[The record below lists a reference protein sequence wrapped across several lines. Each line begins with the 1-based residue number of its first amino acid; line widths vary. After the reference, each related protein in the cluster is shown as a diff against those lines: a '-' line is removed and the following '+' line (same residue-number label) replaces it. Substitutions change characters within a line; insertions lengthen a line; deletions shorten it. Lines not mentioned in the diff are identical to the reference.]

1 MYTHLINSN
10 KKIFIINGKGGSGK
24 DTFVENVNKYVP
36 TDNYSSI
43 ESIKQVAE
51 LLGWDGGKSDK
62 DRKFLSDLKK
72 LSSDYN
78 DMPYTDIL
86 HYISYFL
93 TSMYNEDEL
102 LFVHIRE
109 PKEIEKVRSFYEN
122 NGIYINTIYIHNN
135 RLINKTYHNDA
146 DDNVVNYKYDY
157 YVDNSGSI
165 DDLDK
170 EVREFIKSFQIRPFI
185 RVDEEEIYDED

>member
-102 LFVHIRE
+102 LFIHIRE

-122 NGIYINTIYIHNN
+122 NGVYIKTIYIHNN

-170 EVREFIKSFQIRPFI
+170 EVREFIKSFEIRPFI
-185 RVDEEEIYDED
+185 RVDEEEVDDED

>member
-24 DTFVENVNKYVP
+24 DTFVENVDKYVP

-86 HYISYFL
+86 HYISCFL

-109 PKEIEKVRSFYEN
+109 PKEIEKV
-122 NGIYINTIYIHNN
+122 
-135 RLINKTYHNDA
+135 
-146 DDNVVNYKYDY
+146 
-157 YVDNSGSI
+157 SI
-165 DDLDK
+165 K
-170 EVREFIKSFQIRPFI
+170 R
-185 RVDEEEIYDED
+185 